1 MLIARTN
8 IRNGHDFK
16 TSQMA
21 GFGKYEFEMIKPKDF
36 VCILS
41 GHLNVY

>member
-16 TSQMA
+16 TSQKA
-21 GFGKYEFEMIKPKDF
+21 GFGNYEFEMIKSQDF
-36 VCILS
+36 VCILF